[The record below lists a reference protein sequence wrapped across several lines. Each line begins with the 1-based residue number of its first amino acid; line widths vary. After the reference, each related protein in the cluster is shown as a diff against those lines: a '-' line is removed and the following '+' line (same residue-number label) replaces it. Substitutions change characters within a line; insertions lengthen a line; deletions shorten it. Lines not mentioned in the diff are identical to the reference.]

1 MGESAVVKMKE
12 NGMVIVPIEVREVL
26 GIDGEKAYLRLND
39 IEVAKQVE
47 SETNE

>member
-26 GIDGEKAYLRLND
+26 GIDGDEAYLRLND

-47 SETNE
+47 TETDE